1 MRLLLTLSS
10 VTTSKHGAIA
20 PRVCE
25 AVEQS
30 ADTGQTYI
38 LVIHKGAI
46 MANMW
51 TGIRSLIVSMSAC
64 THMFL
69 DTLVLALAYPIRF
82 VIIAVAGTLCATG
95 D

>member
-1 MRLLLTLSS
+1 MRLLLPLSS
-10 VTTSKHGAIA
+10 SKHGATG
-20 PRVCE
+20 PVCVCE
-25 AVEQS
+25 AVEQF

-38 LVIHKGAI
+38 RVIHKGAI

-51 TGIRSLIVSMSAC
+51 TGIRSLIVSMIAC

-69 DTLVLALAYPIRF
+69 DTLGLALAYPIRF
-82 VIIAVAGTLCATG
+82 IVIAVAGTLCSTQ